1 MIPRKK
7 ILIVD
12 DDKMVLALLT
22 FILERE
28 NFELSVAKDGNE
40 GSEAVNTQNP
50 DLIIMDVM
58 LPYKSGFEVISLA
71 KKTHKDIPILVL
83 TTLGRVDLTLRD
95 AEALGVAHVLSKPFN
110 ANELLSWI
118 HSLLK
123 RPEEVKITKK
133 SGKTAMA
140 QKHPSTYPATNQ

>member
-1 MIPRKK
+1 MIARKK

-12 DDKMVLALLT
+12 DDNMIIALLT

-28 NFELSVAKDGNE
+28 NFELSIAKDGNE
-40 GSEAVNTQNP
+40 GAEAVKTQNP

-71 KKTHKDIPILVL
+71 KKTHTDIPILVL

-110 ANELLSWI
+110 AHELLSWI
-118 HSLLK
+118 HLLLK
-123 RPEEVKITKK
+123 KPEEFKIARK
-133 SGKTAMA
+133 SGKTAIT
-140 QKHPSTYPATNQ
+140 QKHPSTYTATDQ